1 MQPGDLAGQE
11 IAGRIDRLPSCRAIR
26 RLVLRIAVGNW
37 FEAYELFMPGFISI
51 GLIND
56 GIYTVSTKG
65 FLDLHSF
72 ASFLATFFGGMFL
85 STLLFG
91 WLSDRLGRRSI
102 FVWSMYVYSLFN
114 LLIALSSAPEMIGL
128 WRFLAGLAVGV
139 QLINNDSFQS
149 EITPRP
155 VRGRYMAM
163 AWIMVL
169 SAVPLTAFLSM
180 LLVPH
185 HVFGISGWRWVVFI
199 GSLGGL
205 LVWLVQRGLPESPRW
220 LAARG
225 RHGEARAIVDIIE
238 RDVRSELGH
247 DLPPV
252 VPVTQSLFPTRGRWR
267 EMFSGRYLPRTLIIS
282 LFQFCQTIAV
292 FGFTAWVPILL
303 TKRGFTIVHSLQYT
317 FMVVLLTPVGAM
329 IGTWLAERVERKWQL
344 VAACLGIAIF
354 GFLFALADSVPLV
367 VFGGAMVV
375 LGNNWLISVFHAYSA
390 ELFPTRIRSQALGF
404 TFCWSRLGAM
414 FVGFWVAQILAQYGV
429 PGVFTLIGGAMAI
442 IIVGIGAFG
451 PRTNGLSLETLSP

>member
-1 MQPGDLAGQE
+1 MRPSDLAGQE
-11 IAGRIDRLPSCRAIR
+11 IAARIDRLPPCRAIR

-51 GLIND
+51 GLIKD
-56 GIYTVSTKG
+56 GIYTVTTKG
-65 FLDLHSF
+65 LLDFRSF
-72 ASFLATFFGGMFL
+72 PSFLASFFAGMFL

-102 FVWSMYVYSLFN
+102 FVWSMYIYSLFN
-114 LLIALSSAPEMIGL
+114 MLIAFSSTPEFIGL

-155 VRGRYMAM
+155 SRGRYMAM

-169 SAVPLTAFLSM
+169 TAVPLTAFLSM

-185 HVFGISGWRWVVFI
+185 HIMGISGWRWVVFI
-199 GSLGGL
+199 GSLGGFV
-205 LVWLVQRGLPESPRW
+205 VWLIQRGLPESPRW

-225 RHGEARAIVDIIE
+225 HHAEAQSIVAVME
-238 RDVRSELGH
+238 RDVRTELGR
-247 DLPPV
+247 DLPAV
-252 VPVTQSLFPTRGRWR
+252 VPSDLSPLPTRGRWQ

-303 TKRGFTIVHSLQYT
+303 AKRGITVVHSLQYT
-317 FMVVLLTPVGAM
+317 FMVVLLTPLGAV
-329 IGTWLAERVERKWQL
+329 IGTWLAERVERKWQI
-344 VAACLGIAIF
+344 VAACVAIATF
-354 GFLFALADSVPLV
+354 GFLFALADTIPLV
-367 VFGGAMVV
+367 IFGGAVVV
-375 LGNNWLISVFHAYSA
+375 LGNDWLISVFHPYTA
-390 ELFPTRIRSQALGF
+390 ELFPTRIRAQALGF
-404 TFCWSRLGAM
+404 TFCWSRLGAI
-414 FVGFWVAQILAQYGV
+414 FVGYWVAQILAVYGV
-429 PGVFTLIGGAMAI
+429 PGVFTLIAGATAV

-451 PRTNGLSLETLSP
+451 PRTNGMSLETLSP